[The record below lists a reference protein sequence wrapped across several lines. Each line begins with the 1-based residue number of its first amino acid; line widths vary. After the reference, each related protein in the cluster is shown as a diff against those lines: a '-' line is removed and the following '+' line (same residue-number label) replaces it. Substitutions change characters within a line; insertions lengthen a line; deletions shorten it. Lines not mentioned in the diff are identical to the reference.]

1 MNIPNRIGIYSKKYP
16 VIIVEGKKEDVAKQ
30 LKQRFEYDGPFIDR
44 VLGVDPTKY
53 KYVEYIANKLE
64 KIIPELAGPNGGLNV
79 QQGEALQ
86 DLFGIIIPWFHANV
100 NRITED
106 DIWKA
111 ETEFRADM
119 NNSYVVPNIEG
130 IARSPKDITQYE
142 NPQFIKKLMSTIDS
156 RKTQRQIEREI
167 KTQADKIY
175 EDDEVLVVRPKS
187 HAASCYY
194 GTNTKWCTTQTGNPG
209 YFEKYFR
216 DGNLYYFLNKK
227 TNNKLALYRNENER
241 QTDVYNSQDRNVSIE
256 DLRETFPNQ
265 NELIDELLGIG
276 EFIKKLRDFSRGK
289 ASIKE
294 LEDSDSSIIEV
305 IPADPRGQSKIIF
318 DFGDDDNFLKMLDL
332 HDDDIWFFNVIN
344 SYYSD
349 YEFMDSY
356 TVEEDWK
363 EGYIVYGDMNDENT
377 EKLKQI
383 SEVILPSKKFNLNS
397 EEYRQELSSVL
408 LDLFER
414 ETDNILSD
422 YFVEK
427 NREMTITA
435 RESINKELEKVV
447 EDIGF
452 YFKRKYDE
460 VYTTPANIVMLAAKL
475 GINKIDA
482 MSMIKQLIEIYAGNI
497 GNWAED
503 QYEYQDYDNFD
514 KDSFNNEVERQLDS
528 IIEKLEDD
536 VNVTEFL
543 EFRKKILSKYDID
556 KVYKLPKDE
565 SIKFRIKNF
574 DKDNIQ
580 VVVELGGTLGV
591 ITRKF
596 NEEQFNNLLYQPELF
611 DLFGEV

>member
-44 VLGVDPTKY
+44 ILNVDPTKY

-86 DLFGIIIPWFHANV
+86 DLFGTIIPWFHANL

-241 QTDVYNSQDRNVSIE
+241 LTEVYDALDRNVPVE
-256 DLRETFPNQ
+256 NLRESFPNQ
-265 NELIDELLGIG
+265 IELIDDLLGMG
-276 EFIKKLRDFSRGK
+276 EFIKKLREFTKGKINSR
-289 ASIKE
+289 E
-294 LEDSDSSIIEV
+294 LEESDDAILQVKPS
-305 IPADPRGQSKIIF
+305 DPLGQSTIVV
-318 DFGDDDNFLKMLDL
+318 DFGNDEKFFKNFDVSEDDM
-332 HDDDIWFFNVIN
+332 WFMN
-344 SYYSD
+344 SVSSSYSD
-349 YEFMDSY
+349 YEFIDSY
-356 TVEEDWK
+356 TVEEDFK
-363 EGYIVYGDMNDENT
+363 EGYIIFGELNDENV

-383 SEVILPSKKFNLNS
+383 GEILIPSKEFNS
-397 EEYRQELSSVL
+397 TSDEYRQELSAVL
-408 LDLFER
+408 LDLFDR

-427 NREMTITA
+427 NREMSVTA
-435 RESINKELEKVV
+435 QQSIAKEINDVLESA
-447 EDIGF
+447 GF
-452 YFKRKYDE
+452 TLKRRYDE
-460 VYTTPANIVMLAAKL
+460 ITTTAANLVMWSTRL
-475 GINKIDA
+475 GINKTDVI
-482 MSMIKQLIEIYAGNI
+482 SLFNQIVENNGGSI
-497 GNWAED
+497 GGWAEN
-503 QYEYQDYDNFD
+503 QYEYQDSDNFD
-514 KDSFNNEVERQLDS
+514 SDSFNNEVERQFDS
-528 IIEKLEDD
+528 ILEKIDEDGTPI
-536 VNVTEFL
+536 VEFL
-543 EFRKKILSKYDID
+543 EFRKKILSKYEMN
-556 KVYKLPKDE
+556 KWFELPKDK
-565 SIKFRIKNF
+565 SIRFKLKNF
-574 DKDNIQ
+574 DKDNMQI
-580 VVVELGGTLGV
+580 VVELQLPTGI

-596 NEEQFNNLLYQPELF
+596 NEEQFNYLLYQPELF
-611 DLFGEV
+611 KFGEV

>member
-1 MNIPNRIGIYSKKYP
+1 MNIPNKTCIYSKKYP
-16 VIIVEGKKEDVAKQ
+16 VIIIEGKTEDAAKR
-30 LKQRFEYDGPFIDR
+30 LKQRFQYDGPFIDR
-44 VLGVDPTKY
+44 ILNVDPTRY
-53 KYVEYIANKLE
+53 KYVDYIAKKLE

-86 DLFGIIIPWFHANV
+86 DLFGTIIPWFHANV
-100 NRITED
+100 NRITEE
-106 DIWKA
+106 DIWTA
-111 ETEFRADM
+111 ETAFRNDM
-119 NNSYVVPNIEG
+119 NNEYLVPNIEG
-130 IARSPKDITQYE
+130 IARSPKDINQYE
-142 NPQFIKKLMSTIDS
+142 NPQFIKKLMNTIDS
-156 RKTQRQIEREI
+156 KKSQREIEREI

-175 EDDEVLVVRPKS
+175 EDADVLVVRPKS

-194 GTNTKWCTTQTGNPG
+194 GANTKWCTTQSGHSA
-209 YFEKYFR
+209 YFDKYSR

-227 TNNKLALYRNENER
+227 TNDKMALYRHESER
-241 QTDVYNSQDRNVSIE
+241 LTEVYNSQDRNVSIE

-344 SYYSD
+344 SHYSD
-349 YEFMDSY
+349 YEFIDSY

-363 EGYIVYGDMNDENT
+363 EGYIVYGDLNDENK

-482 MSMIKQLIEIYAGNI
+482 MSFIKQLIEIYAGNI

-514 KDSFNNEVERQLDS
+514 GDSFNNEVERQLDS

-580 VVVELGGTLGV
+580 VVVEFGGTKGV

>member
-44 VLGVDPTKY
+44 ILNVDPTKY

-86 DLFGIIIPWFHANV
+86 DLFGTIIPWFHANL

-241 QTDVYNSQDRNVSIE
+241 LTEVYDALDRNVPVE
-256 DLRETFPNQ
+256 NLRESFPNQ
-265 NELIDELLGIG
+265 IELIDDLLGMG
-276 EFIKKLRDFSRGK
+276 EFIKKLREFTKGKINSR
-289 ASIKE
+289 E
-294 LEDSDSSIIEV
+294 LEESDDAILQVKPS
-305 IPADPRGQSKIIF
+305 DPLGQSTIVV
-318 DFGDDDNFLKMLDL
+318 DFGNDEKFFKNFDVSEDDM
-332 HDDDIWFFNVIN
+332 WFMN
-344 SYYSD
+344 SLSSSYSD
-349 YEFMDSY
+349 YEFIDSY
-356 TVEEDWK
+356 TVEEDFK
-363 EGYIVYGDMNDENT
+363 EGYIIFGELNDENV

-383 SEVILPSKKFNLNS
+383 GEILIPSKEFNS
-397 EEYRQELSSVL
+397 TSDEYRQELSAVL
-408 LDLFER
+408 LDLFDR

-427 NREMTITA
+427 NREMSVTA
-435 RESINKELEKVV
+435 QQSIAKEINDVLESA
-447 EDIGF
+447 GF
-452 YFKRKYDE
+452 TLKRRYDE
-460 VYTTPANIVMLAAKL
+460 ITTTAANLVMWSTRL
-475 GINKIDA
+475 GINKTDVI
-482 MSMIKQLIEIYAGNI
+482 SLFNQIVENNGGSI
-497 GNWAED
+497 GGWAEN
-503 QYEYQDYDNFD
+503 QYDYQDSDNFD
-514 KDSFNNEVERQLDS
+514 SDSFNNEVERQFDS
-528 IIEKLEDD
+528 ILEKIDEDGTPI
-536 VNVTEFL
+536 VEFL
-543 EFRKKILSKYDID
+543 EFRKKILSKYEMN
-556 KVYKLPKDE
+556 KWFELPKDK
-565 SIKFRIKNF
+565 SIRFKLKNF
-574 DKDNIQ
+574 DKDNMQI
-580 VVVELGGTLGV
+580 VVELQLPTGI

-596 NEEQFNNLLYQPELF
+596 NEEQFNYLLYQPELF
-611 DLFGEV
+611 KFGEV

>member
-44 VLGVDPTKY
+44 ILNVDPTKY

-318 DFGDDDNFLKMLDL
+318 DFGDDDNFLKMLNL

-543 EFRKKILSKYDID
+543 EFRKRILSKYDID

>member
-1 MNIPNRIGIYSKKYP
+1 M
-16 VIIVEGKKEDVAKQ
+16 
-30 LKQRFEYDGPFIDR
+30 
-44 VLGVDPTKY
+44 
-53 KYVEYIANKLE
+53 
-64 KIIPELAGPNGGLNV
+64 
-79 QQGEALQ
+79 
-86 DLFGIIIPWFHANV
+86 
-100 NRITED
+100 
-106 DIWKA
+106 
-111 ETEFRADM
+111 
-119 NNSYVVPNIEG
+119 
-130 IARSPKDITQYE
+130 
-142 NPQFIKKLMSTIDS
+142 
-156 RKTQRQIEREI
+156 
-167 KTQADKIY
+167 
-175 EDDEVLVVRPKS
+175 
-187 HAASCYY
+187 
-194 GTNTKWCTTQTGNPG
+194 
-209 YFEKYFR
+209 
-216 DGNLYYFLNKK
+216 
-227 TNNKLALYRNENER
+227 
-241 QTDVYNSQDRNVSIE
+241 
-256 DLRETFPNQ
+256 
-265 NELIDELLGIG
+265 LGIG

-305 IPADPRGQSKIIF
+305 IPADPLGQSKIIF

-543 EFRKKILSKYDID
+543 EFRKKILSKYEIG
-556 KVYKLPKDE
+556 KVYELPKDK

-574 DKDNIQ
+574 DKDNLQ